1 MITSNTFNANGNTQ
15 ALYTTLL
22 KLLLV
27 FLIATTIVASC
38 DNDNDYDDHDRVA
51 SHAERTLR

>member
-1 MITSNTFNANGNTQ
+1 MITSNTFNVSWHTQ
-15 ALYTTLL
+15 PLTTLF

-27 FLIATTIVASC
+27 FFIATTIVASC